1 MPHVQDLEPDN
12 TMPHVQEPN
21 VPLHDGHM
29 HDPDIEQPQ
38 GEDGLVSPIRID
50 LRNLKPRVSPLRIS
64 LSALQPNQPPVVSP
78 IRINLSVLR
87 AHQPQVVTPIRIN
100 LSAIQRL
107 QEDDEESDFEV
118 SIVHGDDTVEIIP
131 GINNLIKIENLIMF
145 LSRYTS
151 LSYPEKEEK
160 G

>member
-50 LRNLKPRVSPLRIS
+50 LRNLQPRVSPLRIS
-64 LSALQPNQPPVVSP
+64 LSALQPPVVS
-78 IRINLSVLR
+78 
-87 AHQPQVVTPIRIN
+87 PIRIN

-151 LSYPEKEEK
+151 LSYPEKEKK